1 MAIPIN
7 RRILII
13 DDNPAIHADY
23 RKILL
28 ADTEEATTRLA
39 EMENALFGDP
49 ALGIPM
55 PVTDFS
61 LESAF
66 QGEQGLAML
75 KDAIQQ
81 GKPFSLAFVDMRMPP
96 GWDGLQTIQHLW
108 KEDPNLQIVICTAYS
123 DRSWTEICRT
133 LGASD
138 QLLILKKP
146 FDSIEVLQCAHT
158 LTEKWTLA
166 SLARLRIESL
176 EELVQAR
183 TREVVTAHQ
192 VKNEF
197 IANMSHELLTPMNGI
212 LGFTQALQ
220 ATPMNRD
227 QRELCSLLDECSH
240 RLLGL
245 IQDVLTFNDLE
256 AERTKLERHGVNVR
270 AILLE
275 ARTSLAI
282 EARKKG
288 ILLLIEADERIP
300 AKLIGDQ
307 GKMKQ
312 VLLKLA
318 ENAVKFTQQGQVTL
332 RARLESAPFEAPRVR
347 FDVIDTGTGIAP
359 EILAL
364 LEQSFAQADGT
375 ANRKLGGIGMGLTL
389 TRRLLRIMNSELRI
403 TSVPGKGST
412 FSFLLKLEPDLA
424 RQDIQDTTAQPGLGI

>member
-1 MAIPIN
+1 MGIPIN

-28 ADTEEATTRLA
+28 ANTEEANARLA

-49 ALGIPM
+49 ALGNA
-55 PVTDFS
+55 VTTTQFS
-61 LESAF
+61 LDSAL
-66 QGEQGLAML
+66 QGEQGLAMM
-75 KDAIQQ
+75 KRAIQQ
-81 GKPFSLAFVDMRMPP
+81 GKPYSMAFVDMRMPP

-108 KEDPNLQIVICTAYS
+108 KEDPTLQVVICTAYS
-123 DRSWTEICRT
+123 DRSWLEICRT

-166 SLARLRIESL
+166 SLARMRIESL
-176 EELVQAR
+176 EELVRTR

-227 QRELCSLLDECSH
+227 QRELCGLLDECSH

-256 AERTKLERHGVNVR
+256 AERTKLERQGVNVR

-275 ARTSLAI
+275 VRTSLAI

-288 ILLLIEADERIP
+288 ILLLTEADERIP
-300 AKLIGDQ
+300 AKLIGDP

-312 VLLKLA
+312 ALLKLA

-332 RARLESAPFEAPRVR
+332 RAHLESGPFDPPRVR
-347 FDVIDTGTGIAP
+347 FEVIDTGAGIAP
-359 EILAL
+359 DTLRL

-375 ANRKLGGIGMGLTL
+375 ANRKVGGIGMGLTL
-389 TRRLLRIMNSELRI
+389 TRRLLRIMDSELRI
-403 TSVPGKGST
+403 TTVPGKGST
-412 FSFLLKLEPDLA
+412 FSFLLQLEPDRA
-424 RQDIQDTTAQPGLGI
+424 RQDIQDATVQPGLGI